1 MAVSFGTY
9 YLNAETFEEATGIF
23 TNGSLTV
30 SAPDGTYQFGGV
42 YRVQTNGVLGVPF
55 TCLSCC
61 QSCSSTVFQLN
72 ATSTVPVK
80 RLDNKVHTICSSFE
94 PHSGGFIVIEFDFVT
109 GVATSGFP
117 LGLEGI
123 YNSVTTTG
131 VVSRRYGWLPN
142 KYVGDSNEMSSA
154 QLDGGINGSA
164 NPPDYNLRNAHWNP
178 NSAVNWDYDYPTSY
192 VTEPALTLPLTTTL
206 PQSLTVNNPE
216 KCYMGIPNS
225 IATAQT
231 VDVKVYSPR
240 PASFGA
246 AGALDV
252 TVNCPS
258 ALTGF
263 EASNVSATRSGVCAL
278 NPIAATLYN
287 MPVNGTAGVP
297 RLFDRVFTTSNG
309 TSLAAEGFYALNQ
322 NTSQQTGVYDWIH
335 VDANGVVLAK
345 GVGCGG
351 TLLTEVI
358 STAGS
363 VSDTL
368 ACTNPAIIQTW
379 YHDGAGDAPVATDTM
394 YRNSLAVPA
403 PLGGGYYQAMR
414 EYNVI
419 QVAVGSGVISNITNP
434 C

>member
-55 TCLSCC
+55 TCISCC

-109 GVATSGFP
+109 GVANSGFP

-178 NSAVNWDYDYPTSY
+178 NSVVNWDYDYPTSY
-192 VTEPALTLPLTTTL
+192 ITEPALTLPLTTTL

-225 IATAQT
+225 IAAAQT

-240 PASFGA
+240 VRGA

-263 EASNVSATRSGVCAL
+263 EASNVNATRSGACGL
-278 NPIAATLYN
+278 DPTSATLYN

-297 RLFDRVFTTSNG
+297 RLFDRVFTNSNG
-309 TSLAAEGFYALNQ
+309 STLAASGFYSLNQ
-322 NTSQQTGVYDWIH
+322 NTSLQTGVYDWIH

-358 STAGS
+358 STTGS

-368 ACTNPAIIQTW
+368 ACTDPAIIQTW
-379 YHDGAGDAPVATDTM
+379 YHDGAGDAPEIGDTM
-394 YRNSLAVPA
+394 YRNSLPM
-403 PLGGGYYQAMR
+403 PLGDNYYQAMR

-419 QVAVGSGVISNITNP
+419 QVAGGGGVISNITNP